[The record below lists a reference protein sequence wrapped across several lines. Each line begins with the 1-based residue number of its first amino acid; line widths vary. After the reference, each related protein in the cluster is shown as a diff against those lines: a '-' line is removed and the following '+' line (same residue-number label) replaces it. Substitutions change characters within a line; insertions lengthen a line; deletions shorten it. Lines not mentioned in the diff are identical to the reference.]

1 MPLDFLLSV
10 QGLKVYF
17 KTSQGLLRAVN
28 DISFDIGKGEI
39 YGIVGESG
47 SGKSVTALSILCIL
61 PPNARI
67 VAGKIEF
74 KGRDLLSLVDRQIRS
89 IRGKEISMV
98 FQDALSSFD
107 PVFTIANQIGEAVLI
122 HQRMGFRQLDEHII
136 RLMSN
141 VGIAEPVIR
150 KDQYPHQFSGGM
162 KQRAMSAMA
171 LSNSPE
177 LIIADEPTTSLD
189 VTIQAQIMELFK
201 DLTRSLGTSILLIT
215 HDMGIIAEVC
225 DRVSVMYAGFILET
239 ADVFSLFKH
248 PKHPYT
254 ISLIDSIPRL
264 DKEAETLASIPG
276 RIPNPL
282 ELPPFCVFQPRCPFA
297 TDVCSSGMPQLLE
310 VEPGTKVACYRF
322 QKGEI

>member
-1 MPLDFLLSV
+1 
-10 QGLKVYF
+10 
-17 KTSQGLLRAVN
+17 
-28 DISFDIGKGEI
+28 
-39 YGIVGESG
+39 
-47 SGKSVTALSILCIL
+47 
-61 PPNARI
+61 
-67 VAGKIEF
+67 
-74 KGRDLLSLVDRQIRS
+74 
-89 IRGKEISMV
+89 
-98 FQDALSSFD
+98 
-107 PVFTIANQIGEAVLI
+107 
-122 HQRMGFRQLDEHII
+122 
-136 RLMSN
+136 
-141 VGIAEPVIR
+141 
-150 KDQYPHQFSGGM
+150 
-162 KQRAMSAMA
+162 
-171 LSNSPE
+171 
-177 LIIADEPTTSLD
+177 LD

-201 DLTRSLGTSILLIT
+201 DLTRGLGISILLIT

-310 VEPGTKVACYRF
+310 VEPGSKVACFRF